1 MTIEDKRKVAKS
13 EKNIQLIVAPKKQ
26 KIEIIKEKLQL
37 LETERHEFP
46 DENIL
51 SCALLWVKKK
61 FYEQR
66 KYIIRKIQ
74 KHCKRKKKN
83 QMTYNCK

>member
-1 MTIEDKRKVAKS
+1 MTIEDKRKIAKS

-26 KIEIIKEKLQL
+26 KIAKEGNKIIKQKLQL
-37 LETERHEFP
+37 LRTERHEFP

-61 FYEQR
+61 NSMNEES
-66 KYIIRKIQ
+66 I
-74 KHCKRKKKN
+74 
-83 QMTYNCK
+83 